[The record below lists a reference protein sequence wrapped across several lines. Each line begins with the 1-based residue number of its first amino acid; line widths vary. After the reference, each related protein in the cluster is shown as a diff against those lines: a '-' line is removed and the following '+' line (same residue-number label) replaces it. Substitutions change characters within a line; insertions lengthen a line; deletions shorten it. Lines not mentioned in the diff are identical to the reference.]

1 MSEPEAPDASG
12 DPGPDSPTAAVG
24 ASRRNSALVASGILL
39 SRLSGLVREKL
50 LGFFLGSGIGVEA
63 FRTALRIPNLMQNLL
78 GEGVLSASF
87 IPVYARLLE
96 EGREE
101 EAGRVAGA
109 VAGLLALV
117 AGTLVVAGVVFAR
130 PITSV
135 IALGFPEGSQKFELT
150 VTLVRIIT
158 PGIGFLV
165 LSAWCLGVLNS
176 HRKFFL
182 SYVAPVLWNAAMITA
197 LVVFGLR
204 GADVDTTL
212 PVALAWGTFVG
223 GALQFAVQLPAVIGV
238 SRGLRPSLDV
248 ARPGVKRV
256 LSAFG
261 PVVTGRGVVQ
271 LSAYI
276 DTIIAS
282 FLATGAIAA
291 LGFAQTLYVLP
302 VSLFGM
308 SVAAAELPELSAM
321 DHADRRSMRRRLDE
335 GLARIVFFVAPTVVG
350 FVLIGDLIVG
360 LLYQGGEFGPR
371 ATVQV
376 WAVLA
381 AYSLGLLASTS
392 ARLLQSALYGVGDP
406 RTPAKLAAVRV
417 VVSAGLGLLLMLQLD
432 QFHVTSPQQ
441 IEQIGELPS
450 FTVASEGLRGAEEN
464 LFRLGAAGL
473 ALAAAVAA
481 WLEYGLLLRAVRA
494 RFGDVRFLGLHLRR
508 ILMASGVAAL
518 VALGVRVVLAGLSPW
533 VAGPLGIAVVGGVYL
548 LVAWRLDLPEV
559 AAAARILRN
568 RLGGRD

>member
-1 MSEPEAPDASG
+1 
-12 DPGPDSPTAAVG
+12 
-24 ASRRNSALVASGILL
+24 
-39 SRLSGLVREKL
+39 
-50 LGFFLGSGIGVEA
+50 
-63 FRTALRIPNLMQNLL
+63 
-78 GEGVLSASF
+78 
-87 IPVYARLLE
+87 
-96 EGREE
+96 
-101 EAGRVAGA
+101 
-109 VAGLLALV
+109 
-117 AGTLVVAGVVFAR
+117 
-130 PITSV
+130 
-135 IALGFPEGSQKFELT
+135 
-150 VTLVRIIT
+150 
-158 PGIGFLV
+158 
-165 LSAWCLGVLNS
+165 
-176 HRKFFL
+176 
-182 SYVAPVLWNAAMITA
+182 
-197 LVVFGLR
+197 
-204 GADVDTTL
+204 
-212 PVALAWGTFVG
+212 
-223 GALQFAVQLPAVIGV
+223 
-238 SRGLRPSLDV
+238 
-248 ARPGVKRV
+248 
-256 LSAFG
+256 
-261 PVVTGRGVVQ
+261 
-271 LSAYI
+271 
-276 DTIIAS
+276 
-282 FLATGAIAA
+282 
-291 LGFAQTLYVLP
+291 
-302 VSLFGM
+302 
-308 SVAAAELPELSAM
+308 
-321 DHADRRSMRRRLDE
+321 
-335 GLARIVFFVAPTVVG
+335 
-350 FVLIGDLIVG
+350 
-360 LLYQGGEFGPR
+360 R